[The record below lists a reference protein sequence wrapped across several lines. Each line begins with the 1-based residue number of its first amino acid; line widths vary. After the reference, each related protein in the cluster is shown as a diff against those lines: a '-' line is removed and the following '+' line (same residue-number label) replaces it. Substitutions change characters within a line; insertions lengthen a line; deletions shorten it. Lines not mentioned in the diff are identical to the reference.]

1 MQLHLTA
8 NLFHSKLETRKD
20 MAVYVTQF
28 PAIKTCKFNNVT
40 NSVFP

>member
-8 NLFHSKLETRKD
+8 NLFHSKLQTRND
-20 MAVYVTQF
+20 MALYLIQF
-28 PAIKTCKFNNVT
+28 PAIKTCKFNNAM